1 MLTLDTNSVIY
12 YLENDPVAVPIMEQ
26 SLVVHPRPFLA
37 TITELELFSFPFLTP
52 VETSRIEEEKV
63 KECINDLAGVCI
75 DYYEDTL
82 PGMELKNSIIGGGKF
97 DFTIDDLS
105 NKNSITIYLYSSTI
119 PTTYSGLA
127 EIQDTIE
134 NYQNSEQFKQPLIE

>member
-52 VETSRIEEEKV
+52 VETSRIEEFVSTCVIVLLDSQIARIGARLRREYRLKTADSVVAATALFTNSTLLTRNV
-63 KECINDLAGVCI
+63 KDF
-75 DYYEDTL
+75 
-82 PGMELKNSIIGGGKF
+82 KSI
-97 DFTIDDLS
+97 
-105 NKNSITIYLYSSTI
+105 
-119 PTTYSGLA
+119 SGL
-127 EIQDTIE
+127 
-134 NYQNSEQFKQPLIE
+134 SVQPV